1 MKEIFGSKIKS
12 RNSIIL
18 GEGTKLIQKQEIAET
33 FHEFFVSVVKTGAI
47 NENFL
52 PNSSSQIKNVE
63 YIIAKFE
70 IHAIIMTLQNC
81 FHKNCIFSFK
91 KIIEAEV
98 IKEIKNREIKKES
111 LSNVIYTKIV
121 TEFGGLLAI
130 FINETLIYAY
140 GEL

>member
-33 FHEFFVSVVKTGAI
+33 FHEFFVSVVKISAI

-98 IKEIKNREIKKES
+98 IKEIKNLEIKKES
-111 LSNVIYTKIV
+111 LSNVIFTKIV

>member
-1 MKEIFGSKIKS
+1 MKQIFGSKIKS
-12 RNSIIL
+12 RNSITL
-18 GEGTKLIQKQEIAET
+18 GEGTKLIQEQETAEK
-33 FHEFFVSVVKTGAI
+33 FHEFFVSVVKTRGI

-70 IHAIIMTLQNC
+70 NHAIIMTIRNC
-81 FHKNCIFSFK
+81 FDKNCIFSFK

-98 IKEIKNREIKKES
+98 IKEIKNLEIKNES
-111 LSNVIYTKIV
+111 ISNVIFTKIV

-130 FINETLIYAY
+130 FINEILIYA
-140 GEL
+140 

>member
-33 FHEFFVSVVKTGAI
+33 FHEFFVSVVKTSAI

-63 YIIAKFE
+63 YIIVKFE

-98 IKEIKNREIKKES
+98 IKEIKNLEIKKES
-111 LSNVIYTKIV
+111 LSNVIFTKIV

>member
-1 MKEIFGSKIKS
+1 MKQIFGSKIKS
-12 RNSIIL
+12 RNSITI
-18 GEGTKLIQKQEIAET
+18 GEGTKLIQEQEIAET
-33 FHEFFVSVVKTGAI
+33 FHEFFVSIVKTSAI

-52 PNSSSQIKNVE
+52 PNSSSQIENVE

-70 IHAIIMTLQNC
+70 NHAIIMTLQNC

-98 IKEIKNREIKKES
+98 IKEMKNLEIKKES
-111 LSNVIYTKIV
+111 LSNVIFTKIV